1 MAIVK
6 FGDIV
11 RDVKINVDRAN
22 NPYEHYVAGD
32 HMDSEDLTIHRYGS
46 FETDDVGP
54 AFTRIFKPGQILY
67 GSRRTYLK
75 KVAVADFEGI
85 CANTTFVL
93 ESKDEALFDNRLLPF
108 IMLSDAFT
116 RWSIAHSKGS
126 TNPYV
131 LFSDLAD
138 YEFDL
143 PPLAEQKVLADKL
156 WAAYRLKESYKK
168 LLVATEE
175 MVKSQFI
182 EMFGCLAER
191 VALSSLCDTFIDGD
205 WIEAKDQ
212 SGSGIRLIQTGNVG
226 VGTFKDKGDR
236 ARYISEETFNRL
248 NCTEVVEGDIL
259 ISRLPEPVGRACIIP
274 AGLGKSITA
283 VDCTIIRLNDK
294 VLPKFFVAFTNTP
307 DYAMQIKKVLSG
319 TTRLRVSRA
328 NLGKIQVPLP
338 SIDKQQQFVTIAEQ
352 ADKSGFDGRK
362 SQFIEM
368 FKDKEP
374 NGNIAD
380 LVYTSINSVKKS
392 FNKEDSIEYIDIS
405 SVNAKS
411 HTLSNTT
418 QYIVNSAPS
427 RAQQCVQIGDIL
439 VSTVRPINRNI
450 AVVDCD
456 LKNLVAS
463 TGFCV
468 LRPKEGYREYLL
480 SIVTSDKYTDKMCD
494 IASGGLYPAVNNG
507 DVLSY
512 EIFIPDEDFLCR
524 ITRIYRQADKSGS
537 GGRESVAL
545 MDKVKK
551 SLINYYNI

>member
-168 LLVATEE
+168 LLLATEE

-182 EMFGCLAER
+182 EMFGNP
-191 VALSSLCDTFIDGD
+191 LSSVQRYPLKNLGDCCELNPRRPSLDLEDTDNVSFVPMPSVSENGYLQDVTDEEYGKVKKGFTYFENGD
-205 WIEAKDQ
+205 VLFAKITPCMENGKGAIAEGLTNNIGMGSTEFHVLRPIEGLSSPYWLLA
-212 SGSGIRLIQTGNVG
+212 LT
-226 VGTFKDKGDR
+226 
-236 ARYISEETFNRL
+236 
-248 NCTEVVEGDIL
+248 
-259 ISRLPEPVGRACIIP
+259 RLPIFRERASKNMTGTGGQKRVPANYLENFMVG
-274 AGLGKSITA
+274 
-283 VDCTIIRLNDK
+283 
-294 VLPKFFVAFTNTP
+294 LPPIEEQNRFENIYK
-307 DYAMQIKKVLSG
+307 
-319 TTRLRVSRA
+319 
-328 NLGKIQVPLP
+328 
-338 SIDKQQQFVTIAEQ
+338 Q
-352 ADKSGFDGRK
+352 ADKSGFELRK
-362 SQFIEM
+362 S
-368 FKDKEP
+368 
-374 NGNIAD
+374 
-380 LVYTSINSVKKS
+380 
-392 FNKEDSIEYIDIS
+392 IDAI
-405 SVNAKS
+405 
-411 HTLSNTT
+411 
-418 QYIVNSAPS
+418 
-427 RAQQCVQIGDIL
+427 D
-439 VSTVRPINRNI
+439 
-450 AVVDCD
+450 AV
-456 LKNLVAS
+456 
-463 TGFCV
+463 
-468 LRPKEGYREYLL
+468 
-480 SIVTSDKYTDKMCD
+480 I
-494 IASGGLYPAVNNG
+494 
-507 DVLSY
+507 
-512 EIFIPDEDFLCR
+512 
-524 ITRIYRQADKSGS
+524 
-537 GGRESVAL
+537 
-545 MDKVKK
+545 K
-551 SLINYYNI
+551 SLINN

>member
-32 HMDSEDLTIHRYGS
+32 HMDSEDLTIHRYRS

-182 EMFGCLAER
+182 EMFGDPMVNDKQWSEYSCISEITQIVLGSTPNSKEP
-191 VALSSLCDTFIDGD
+191 SYWDGD
-205 WIEAKDQ
+205 IRWITPAEMTDQ
-212 SGSGIRLIQTGNVG
+212 SYYIFDTVRHITDEGRKAANLTVLPEGTVLFSTRAPIGKVAIVGKEMCCNQGFKNFICSEKLNNVFLYYTLKLKKDYLCSLGTGT
-226 VGTFKDKGDR
+226 TFKELSKR
-236 ARYISEETFNRL
+236 T
-248 NCTEVVEGDIL
+248 VESL
-259 ISRLPEPVGRACIIP
+259 
-274 AGLGKSITA
+274 K
-283 VDCTIIRLNDK
+283 
-294 VLPKFFVAFTNTP
+294 
-307 DYAMQIKKVLSG
+307 
-319 TTRLRVSRA
+319 
-328 NLGKIQVPLP
+328 
-338 SIDKQQQFVTIAEQ
+338 
-352 ADKSGFDGRK
+352 
-362 SQFIEM
+362 
-368 FKDKEP
+368 
-374 NGNIAD
+374 
-380 LVYTSINSVKKS
+380 
-392 FNKEDSIEYIDIS
+392 
-405 SVNAKS
+405 
-411 HTLSNTT
+411 
-418 QYIVNSAPS
+418 
-427 RAQQCVQIGDIL
+427 
-439 VSTVRPINRNI
+439 I
-450 AVVDCD
+450 AVPPIE
-456 LKNLVAS
+456 LQNQFE
-463 TGFCV
+463 T
-468 LRPKEGYREYLL
+468 
-480 SIVTSDKYTDKMCD
+480 
-494 IASGGLYPAVNNG
+494 
-507 DVLSY
+507 
-512 EIFIPDEDFLCR
+512 
-524 ITRIYRQADKSGS
+524 IYNQADKSGS
-537 GGRESVAL
+537 VLQHMIAC
-545 MDKVKK
+545 
-551 SLINYYNI
+551 

>member
-182 EMFGCLAER
+182 EMFGNP
-191 VALSSLCDTFIDGD
+191 LSQVQRYPLEKLGD
-205 WIEAKDQ
+205 CC
-212 SGSGIRLIQTGNVG
+212 V
-226 VGTFKDKGDR
+226 
-236 ARYISEETFNRL
+236 L
-248 NCTEVVEGDIL
+248 NP
-259 ISRLPEPVGRACIIP
+259 RR
-274 AGLGKSITA
+274 
-283 VDCTIIRLNDK
+283 
-294 VLPKFFVAFTNTP
+294 
-307 DYAMQIKKVLSG
+307 
-319 TTRLRVSRA
+319 
-328 NLGKIQVPLP
+328 P
-338 SIDKQQQFVTIAEQ
+338 SISLSDTDMVSFVPMPCVSENGYLQ
-352 ADKSGFDGRK
+352 DVADEEYGK
-362 SQFIEM
+362 
-368 FKDKEP
+368 
-374 NGNIAD
+374 
-380 LVYTSINSVKKS
+380 VKKG
-392 FNKEDSIEYIDIS
+392 FTYFENKD
-405 SVNAKS
+405 VLFAKI
-411 HTLSNTT
+411 TPCMENGKGA
-418 QYIVNSAPS
+418 I
-427 RAQQCVQIGDIL
+427 AQELTNGIGMG
-439 VSTVRPINRNI
+439 STE
-450 AVVDCD
+450 
-456 LKNLVAS
+456 
-463 TGFCV
+463 FHV
-468 LRPKEGYREYLL
+468 LRPIEGKSNSYWLLALTRMPIFREQ
-480 SIVTSDKYTDKMCD
+480 
-494 IASGGLYPAVNNG
+494 ASKNMSGTGGQKRVGA
-507 DVLSY
+507 S
-512 EIFIPDEDFLCR
+512 FLDNFMVGLPPVEEQNR
-524 ITRIYRQADKSGS
+524 FERIYRQADKSGFELRKS
-537 GGRESVAL
+537 IEAIDQVI
-545 MDKVKK
+545 K
-551 SLINYYNI
+551 SLINS

>member
-32 HMDSEDLTIHRYGS
+32 HMDSEDLTIHRYGN

-93 ESKDEALFDNRLLPF
+93 ESKDYSLFDNRLLPF

-143 PPLAEQKVLADKL
+143 PPIEEQKVLADKL

-168 LLVATEE
+168 LLTATEE

-182 EMFGCLAER
+182 EMFDFHELNFNSPSKDFESICLDDT
-191 VALSSLCDTFIDGD
+191 SSAT
-205 WIEAKDQ
+205 K
-212 SGSGIRLIQTGNVG
+212 
-226 VGTFKDKGDR
+226 
-236 ARYISEETFNRL
+236 
-248 NCTEVVEGDIL
+248 
-259 ISRLPEPVGRACIIP
+259 IP
-274 AGLGKSITA
+274 AAEYLQEGKYA
-283 VDCTIIRLNDK
+283 VYDQAQEKD
-294 VLPKFFVAFTNTP
+294 
-307 DYAMQIKKVLSG
+307 
-319 TTRLRVSRA
+319 
-328 NLGKIQVPLP
+328 
-338 SIDKQQQFVTIAEQ
+338 IA
-352 ADKSGFDGRK
+352 G
-362 SQFIEM
+362 
-368 FKDKEP
+368 
-374 NGNIAD
+374 
-380 LVYTSINSVKKS
+380 Y
-392 FNKEDSIEYIDIS
+392 
-405 SVNAKS
+405 
-411 HTLSNTT
+411 SNTE
-418 QYIVNSAPS
+418 QGL
-427 RAQQCVQIGDIL
+427 C
-439 VSTVRPINRNI
+439 RN
-450 AVVDCD
+450 
-456 LKNLVAS
+456 
-463 TGFCV
+463 
-468 LRPKEGYREYLL
+468 
-480 SIVTSDKYTDKMCD
+480 
-494 IASGGLYPAVNNG
+494 YPAVLFG
-507 DVLSY
+507 DHSRVVKYINEPFFIGADGVKIIRPRKDNLIPEFLYYDLKYHNIPNTGYNRHFKYIKMISLTKASLEEQSQFLS
-512 EIFIPDEDFLCR
+512 IAH
-524 ITRIYRQADKSGS
+524 QADKSGS

-545 MDKVKK
+545 MGKVKK